1 MKNNSSI
8 IGFDVLPMASTERR
22 EGVKIAAFAV
32 LRMDLRKNILF

>member
-32 LRMDLRKNILF
+32 FDDGSTISILI